1 MEIKASCAYDE
12 KAITAL
18 NRASFIQGKSNPK
31 ILIIIFSIF
40 SLVHITGFIYQCLNY
55 GFITASLALTLFALA
70 INSFLFYGYFIMPK
84 RQCKLMAKTANLKNT
99 YIFKD
104 DYFQS
109 FADNEYI
116 ESSEKSN
123 YSVLV
128 SVKETNDYF
137 FLYIRKNTA
146 FIVDKSSLN
155 IDDLNKLQS
164 KFAELLGKKYYKCR
178 Y

>member
-1 MEIKASCAYDE
+1 MEIKASCIYDE

-40 SLVHITGFIYQCLNY
+40 SLVLITEFIYLYLNY
-55 GFITASLALTLFALA
+55 DLNTASLMLTLLALA

-84 RQCKLMAKTANLKNT
+84 RQCKMMAKTANLKNT

-109 FADNEYI
+109 FADNEYM
-116 ESSEKSN
+116 ESNEKSN

-128 SVKETNDYF
+128 SVKETKDYF
-137 FLYIRKNTA
+137 FLYIKKNTA
-146 FIVDKSSLN
+146 FIVDKSSLD
-155 IDDLNKLQS
+155 IDDLEKLQS
-164 KFAELLGKKYYKCR
+164 KFSELLGKKYYKCK